1 MDRVT
6 LSRIE
11 TEWLVACC
19 YDRARLMP
27 RDVHERLK
35 FLGLIDGRSELKAA
49 GRRWLDELR
58 EGSGGGRP
66 GPTRHA

>member
-1 MDRVT
+1 VDRVT

-35 FLGLIDGRSELKAA
+35 FLGLIDGRSEPTAA
-49 GRRWLDELR
+49 GRRWLDERRANFRVETKTDLR
-58 EGSGGGRP
+58 
-66 GPTRHA
+66 